1 MNSHRYLRAYM
12 CGIVAPTVFLLV
24 AMLAFT
30 LARYVYSVPIDIER
44 VIVFPMAIIP
54 NLWGLWNMLYV
65 RLRESHQIP
74 IGFYGPVLVL
84 IIVPSGFALARL
96 LGFEFPFHRLLAA
109 GVPTA
114 LVAYYLVWRY
124 IVGFLNRALEIA

>member
-1 MNSHRYLRAYM
+1 MNRHRYLRAYM

-30 LARYVYSVPIDIER
+30 LARYIYHVPIEIDR

-54 NLWGLWNMLYV
+54 NLWGLWNMLYI
-65 RLRESHQIP
+65 RLNESHRIP
-74 IGFYGPVLVL
+74 IGLHGPVLVL
-84 IIVPSGFALARL
+84 IIAPAGYTLAKL
-96 LGFEFPFHRLLAA
+96 LGFEFPFHGLLAA

-114 LVAYYLVWRY
+114 VVAYYLVWRY
-124 IVGFLNRALEIA
+124 IVSFLNRVLEIA